1 MRHWGMVMSL
11 SDAASAASPDER
23 KVWREIRSRL
33 LSLRNEPKWLSSGH
47 RRTERRLCR
56 LLIVEMQRDQRSA
69 ARNR

>member
-1 MRHWGMVMSL
+1 
-11 SDAASAASPDER
+11 
-23 KVWREIRSRL
+23 